1 MSKKANSGNQDSG
14 FSMEELELDQDID
27 LNIED
32 DDFGFLIDSEG
43 NLKTVFGC
51 DDLFDDP
58 PENVVKILEIFG
70 IGSARNL
77 SRAGI
82 TIH

>member
-1 MSKKANSGNQDSG
+1 MSKKASSGNQDSG
-14 FSMEELELDQDID
+14 FSMDELEQDVD

-32 DDFGFLIDSEG
+32 DDFGFLIDAEG

-51 DDLFDDP
+51 DELFDDP

-70 IGSARNL
+70 IGNARNL

>member
-1 MSKKANSGNQDSG
+1 MSKRTDNKDYEISESMLDDLEGVEEFQIDS
-14 FSMEELELDQDID
+14 
-27 LNIED
+27 
-32 DDFGFLIDSEG
+32 DDFAFLVDSEG
-43 NLKTVFGC
+43 NLKTVFGS

-58 PENVVKILEIFG
+58 PDNVVKILAIFG
-70 IGSARNL
+70 IGDARNL